1 MAVHHVRAGC
11 WQEVSVHCSV
21 GFFIKLLEN
30 SHDMATRPLLKGMI
44 QENVRQKQD
53 GLESRVVI
61 LVGRSVPFGVR
72 EDV

>member
-1 MAVHHVRAGC
+1 
-11 WQEVSVHCSV
+11 
-21 GFFIKLLEN
+21 
-30 SHDMATRPLLKGMI
+30 MATRPLLKGVI

>member
-1 MAVHHVRAGC
+1 
-11 WQEVSVHCSV
+11 
-21 GFFIKLLEN
+21 
-30 SHDMATRPLLKGMI
+30 MATRPLPKGVI

-53 GLESRVVI
+53 GFSRALESRVVI